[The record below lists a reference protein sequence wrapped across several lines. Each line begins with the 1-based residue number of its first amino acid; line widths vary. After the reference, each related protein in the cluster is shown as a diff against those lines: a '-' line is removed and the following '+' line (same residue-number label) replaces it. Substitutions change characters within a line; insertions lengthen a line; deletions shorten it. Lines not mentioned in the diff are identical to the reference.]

1 MLHRRLA
8 HVGVRSMMVAVF
20 LVALALVACTEAGD
34 DGATRVTEN
43 APVVAPTVGVTATA
57 SATAA
62 ASPTP
67 TMTAVASAT
76 IEATEVAP
84 TEEPAPTGDD
94 GVEFSGE
101 RAFDQLEAQMA
112 FGPRWPG
119 SPGHEAVGD
128 YIVEELR
135 ALGWE
140 VEEQQFEYMGVEGR
154 NIIGRA
160 NMTREDVYII
170 GAHYDTRR
178 VADETPGAVEEQL
191 PVPGAVDGA
200 SGVAL
205 LLELARTLDLEE
217 VPGAVWLTFF
227 DMEDNGSGGIP
238 GWDWIVGST
247 HMAENLEVTPEA
259 MVLVDMIGDADQQLF
274 FEGNSD
280 AALRESLWS
289 IAGDLGYGDT
299 FIPRLR
305 YTIIDDHVPFARR
318 GIPAV
323 DIIDFDYPY
332 WHTVEDT
339 TDKASAESL
348 ERVGRTIEVWL
359 ESELE

>member
-1 MLHRRLA
+1 MTA
-8 HVGVRSMMVAVF
+8 MPF
-20 LVALALVACTEAGD
+20 LLLTLVACREVDKDGLAGSTEI
-34 DGATRVTEN
+34 ATV
-43 APVVAPTVGVTATA
+43 
-57 SATAA
+57 
-62 ASPTP
+62 
-67 TMTAVASAT
+67 AVASAV
-76 IEATEVAP
+76 ATTPAAAP
-84 TEEPAPTGDD
+84 TETATPSFTPVPIATVGATETAVVQDPAATMAPVEDVDLDFD
-94 GVEFSGE
+94 GQ
-101 RAFDQLEAQMA
+101 RAYEQLEAQMA

-119 SPGHEAVGD
+119 SAGHELVGD
-128 YIVEELR
+128 YIVEELH

-140 VEEQQFEYMGVEGR
+140 VEEQLFEYMEVEGR

-160 NMTREDVYII
+160 NVAHEDVYII

-178 VADETPGAVEEQL
+178 LADETPGAVEEQL

-200 SGVAL
+200 SGVAV

-227 DMEDNGSGGIP
+227 DLEDNGGGGIP
-238 GWDWIVGST
+238 DWDWIVGST
-247 HMAENLEVTPEA
+247 YMAENLEMMPEA

-274 FEGNSD
+274 YEGNSD
-280 AALRESLWS
+280 PALRETLWT
-289 IAGDLGYGDT
+289 IAADLGYGDA

-305 YTIIDDHVPFARR
+305 YTMIDDHVPFARR

-339 TDKASAESL
+339 ADKASADSL

-359 ESELE
+359 ESELK

>member
-1 MLHRRLA
+1 MYRF
-8 HVGVRSMMVAVF
+8 VRWPCVVLFIA
-20 LVALALVACTEAGD
+20 ALALAACTEADSNGST
-34 DGATRVTEN
+34 GVEASATS
-43 APVVAPTVGVTATA
+43 APPTVAETATSVSPTATA
-57 SATAA
+57 APSHTAT
-62 ASPTP
+62 
-67 TMTAVASAT
+67 
-76 IEATEVAP
+76 TEVTVTAP
-84 TEEPAPTGDD
+84 VPEPTTLPQEADSLD
-94 GVEFSGE
+94 FDGE
-101 RAFDQLEAQMA
+101 RAFEQLEAQMA

-128 YIVEELR
+128 YIIEELQ

-140 VEEQQFEYMGVEGR
+140 VEEQHLEYMGVEGR

-160 NMTREDVYII
+160 NVTHDDIYII
-170 GAHYDTRR
+170 GAHYDTRKI
-178 VADETPGAVEEQL
+178 ADETPGAVEEQL

-200 SGVAL
+200 SGVAV
-205 LLELARTLDLEE
+205 LLELARTLDLGQA
-217 VPGAVWLTFF
+217 PGAIWLTFF

-238 GWDWIVGST
+238 GWDWIVGSSY
-247 HMAENLEVTPEA
+247 MAENLDVTPEA
-259 MVLVDMIGDADQQLF
+259 MILVDMIGDADQQLF

-280 AALRESLWS
+280 EALRESLWS
-289 IAGDLGYGDT
+289 IAADLGYGDT
-299 FIPRLR
+299 FIPELR

-339 TDKASAESL
+339 TDKASADSL